1 MRTQQQISKRT
12 TRPVTAPPDLR
23 SPGGKPLPF

>member
-1 MRTQQQISKRT
+1 MKQTQIRKGAVRQPT
-12 TRPVTAPPDLR
+12 TETDLR

>member
-12 TRPVTAPPDLR
+12 TRPVTAPLDLR